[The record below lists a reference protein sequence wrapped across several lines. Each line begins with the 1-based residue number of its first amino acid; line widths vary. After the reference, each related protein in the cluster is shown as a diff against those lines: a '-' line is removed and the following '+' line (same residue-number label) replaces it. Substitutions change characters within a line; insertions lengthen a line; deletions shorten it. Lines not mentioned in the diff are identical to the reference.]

1 MEIPKEKP
9 KNLWKDYDDKY
20 QVKAIHIVNNCNIIE
35 LNNNS
40 FFILKVLCYF
50 HYQFRRDR

>member
-9 KNLWKDYDDKY
+9 KNLWEYNSKY

-35 LNNNS
+35 LNNNG
-40 FFILKVLCYF
+40 FLF
-50 HYQFRRDR
+50 